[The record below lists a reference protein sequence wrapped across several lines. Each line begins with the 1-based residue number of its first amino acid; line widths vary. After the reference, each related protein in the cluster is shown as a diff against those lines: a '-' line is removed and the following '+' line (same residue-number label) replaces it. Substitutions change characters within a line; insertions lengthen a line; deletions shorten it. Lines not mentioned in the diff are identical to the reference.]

1 LEYNLLADESVDFR
15 IIRFLREKNINV
27 YSILENHPGI
37 PDNQVIE
44 IAKEKHSI
52 LLTEDSDF
60 GEFVFS
66 FQNKAN
72 SIIFL
77 RYDTKHIEEIKL
89 TIINIL
95 EKYQSALYGK
105 FVVITPTKIRLRDI
119 LK

>member
-15 IIRFLREKNINV
+15 IIRYLRERNINI

-44 IAKEKHSI
+44 IAKEKHCI
-52 LLTEDSDF
+52 LITEDSDL

-66 FQNKAN
+66 FQDKAN

-77 RYDTKHIEEIKL
+77 RYDTKHIEEIKT
-89 TIINIL
+89 TIVKVL
-95 EKYQSALYGK
+95 DKYQGALYGK
-105 FVVITPTKIRLRDI
+105 FVVITPNKIRLRDI
-119 LK
+119 LR